1 VTLDA
6 PADDLELRHPSHHEA
21 AHLSGPALERARR
34 RARWVLALG
43 VALGSTG
50 HIAAVTVATIVAR
63 DLLGSSTLA
72 GLPGAT
78 VVLGAAAGSIL
89 LSAFMA
95 RRGRRPGLALG
106 YTLSVAGALLATLA
120 IVIRSFPL
128 LLPATFLIGFGNSS
142 NLLSRYA
149 AADLVPG
156 SRRASA
162 IGMVVWGS
170 TIGSVVGPN
179 LVSVSGGLAE
189 GIGLPRLAGPYLV
202 PVLFVGLAAVLSSLL
217 LRPDPSAMAD
227 HADHGAAAGAAQPLA
242 VILRRPTVLAA
253 LVALIIGQV
262 TMVLI
267 MTMTPLHMTEHGHGL
282 EAVGLVLS
290 AHTFGMYALAPI
302 SGRLTERLGP
312 VTTIFAGT
320 AVLLTSALL
329 AAGAPPDG
337 GLILGLALFLLGFG
351 WNLGFVAG
359 STMLSAGLRLA
370 ERVRVQGLSDAA
382 IWTTSAVASLGSGL
396 VVQVAGYVTLSLLG
410 GALVAIPV
418 LVLWLRR
425 RDLTPPARATSPA

>member
-6 PADDLELRHPSHHEA
+6 PADDLELAHPTRHEA
-21 AHLSGPALERARR
+21 AHLSGPALDRARR

-78 VVLGAAAGSIL
+78 VVLGAAAGAIL

-106 YTLSVAGALLATLA
+106 YTLSVGGALLATLA

-156 SRRASA
+156 ARRASA

-179 LVSVSGGLAE
+179 LVSVSGSIAE
-189 GIGLPRLAGPYLV
+189 ALGLPRLSGPYLV
-202 PVLFVGLAAVLSSLL
+202 PVVFVGLAAIFSSVL

-227 HADHGAAAGAAQPLA
+227 HTDHGAASGDAQPLSM
-242 VILRRPTVLAA
+242 IIRRPTVLAA
-253 LVALIIGQV
+253 LVALIVGQV

-302 SGRLTERLGP
+302 SGRLTERLGS

-359 STMLSAGLRLA
+359 STMLSAGLRFT

-382 IWTTSAVASLGSGL
+382 IWTTSAVASLGSGFI
-396 VVQVAGYVTLSLLG
+396 VQAAGYASLSLLG

-418 LVLWLRR
+418 VVLWLRR
-425 RDLTPPARATSPA
+425 RDLAPRAPVATPA